1 MNKFLYQVVKEGNIK
16 KGASLHDQRKLE
28 ITQKEMVSDRK

>member
-28 ITQKEMVSDRK
+28 IPQKDMVSDRK